1 MQKSFFLFE
10 SCGQLRGR
18 VSRPFLQLP
27 YEREALRS
35 CIVYEP
41 LQGRH
46 WVRPMVM
53 LLRRLALTLSPQPFP
68 FVAELFRFG
77 TSFCG
82 FGTLVKYLPLMVYV
96 FFFLR
101 LYTYIFAC
109 I

>member
-53 LLRRLALTLSPQPFP
+53 LLRRLPLTLSP

-96 FFFLR
+96 FLR
-101 LYTYIFAC
+101 LYIYILAC